1 VREILE
7 AEGERVRKL
16 QDALLIAQG
25 HLKQTTL
32 KSARAVSLR
41 EEIAALK
48 AEIAILTHERDEARI
63 DPRID
68 PKMPHIAV
76 VQKIVSIIRT
86 HGPIPF
92 TEIFSHLPKT
102 TGLTGS
108 YISFVLKKLKSFR
121 VIECTRKGHAKFVWV
136 FIPEG
141 EKPQFAPKK
150 SEKSVMLR
158 HMGIYR
164 VICTDGRTFDRLEF
178 HRPDLTWSNKSVT
191 VEMDEV
197 EKLAYIPD
205 HATHKSGVKHLDIYA
220 HKFVSI
226 DDCII
231 PKLKPSDGTLPKW
244 VHPIRARV
252 LNATVSLPRPER
264 PLEQAKKDFG
274 DPFI

>member
-1 VREILE
+1 MREVLE
-7 AEGERVRKL
+7 AEGEAVRKL
-16 QDALLIAQG
+16 KDALLIAQG
-25 HLKQTTL
+25 SLKQTTL

-76 VQKIVSIIRT
+76 VQRIVSIIRT

-121 VIECTRKGHAKFVWV
+121 VIECTRKGYPKFVWV
-136 FIPEG
+136 FIPENQS
-141 EKPQFAPKK
+141 PQFTPQK

-164 VICTDGRTFDRLEF
+164 VICTDGRRFDRLEF
-178 HRPDLTWSNKSVT
+178 HRPDLTWSNKHTT
-191 VEMDEV
+191 VEMDEIA
-197 EKLAYIPD
+197 ELAYVPD

-220 HKFVSI
+220 HAFVSI

-244 VHPIRARV
+244 VHPIRARA
-252 LNATVSLPRPER
+252 LNAKAARPRPER
-264 PLEQAKKDFG
+264 PVEPAKKDFG
-274 DPFI
+274 DPFL